1 VETFESF
8 GPDSRLVGVLT
19 GATTGEQ
26 AILVLP
32 NAGLVPRAGPFRVH
46 VEIAQRLAARG
57 IRTFRFDLPGAG
69 ESPHLAGIDAR
80 SATQA
85 ALDHLAT
92 RGIATRFVVG
102 GVCSAADRGWIAAVD
117 DPRVVGVVLLD
128 GVAFKGPWFQF
139 SRVASLLG
147 RPREWMAF
155 VRRRIASSRGGG
167 DEAASLIT
175 AAYRDWPTRAEAH
188 AQLAA
193 MIARNVR
200 LFFVYTHGVAEY
212 LRDPRQ
218 LVWSFGAAFKDPRVT
233 CHYWRD
239 CDHTFYA
246 RFVRTRLLDA
256 LEAWFVGAFGAGK
269 EPHDTPT

>member
-1 VETFESF
+1 METFESF
-8 GPDSRLVGVLT
+8 GPDNRLVGVLS
-19 GATTGEQ
+19 GASSGEQ
-26 AILVLP
+26 PILVLP

-46 VEIAQRLAARG
+46 VEIAQHFAARG

-80 SATQA
+80 GATQA
-85 ALDHLAT
+85 ALDHLAA
-92 RGIATRFVVG
+92 RGIANRFVVG

-128 GVAFKGPWFQF
+128 GVAFKGPWFQL

-147 RPREWMAF
+147 RPREWSAF
-155 VRRRIASSRGGG
+155 VRRRLARNSGGEEG
-167 DEAASLIT
+167 ASLIT
-175 AAYRDWPTRAEAH
+175 AAYRDWPTRSEAH

-193 MIARNVR
+193 MIGRNVH
-200 LFFVYTHGVAEY
+200 LFFVYTHGVVEY
-212 LRDPRQ
+212 LRDRRQ
-218 LVWSFGAAFKDPRVT
+218 LVWSFGAGFRDSRVT

-246 RFVRTRLLDA
+246 RFVRMRLLGA
-256 LEAWFVGAFGAGK
+256 MEEWFVGAFGAGK
-269 EPHDTPT
+269 EPHDART